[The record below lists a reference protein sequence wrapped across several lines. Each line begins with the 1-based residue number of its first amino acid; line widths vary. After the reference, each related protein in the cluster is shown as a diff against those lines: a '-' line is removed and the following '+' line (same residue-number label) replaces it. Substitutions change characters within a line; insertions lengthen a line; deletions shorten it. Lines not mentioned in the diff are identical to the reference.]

1 MNEPSSWVLRH
12 AGYIPEGSDVL
23 DLACGTG
30 RHARLFLMSG
40 HYVTALDKNTAA
52 LSDLDNHPG
61 TEIILADLEDGS
73 PFPLSNKKF
82 GGIIVTNYL
91 YRPLLPL
98 LPELLLP
105 NGVLIY
111 ETFMVGNEKFGRPKS
126 PNFLLKPQELLD
138 EYYSRLR
145 VQSYEE
151 TTIPEP
157 NPAVVQRIC
166 AVNSA

>member
-23 DLACGTG
+23 DLACGAG

-40 HYVTALDKNTAA
+40 HYVTALDKNTDA

-61 TEIILADLEDGS
+61 AEIIRTDLENGS

-98 LPELLLP
+98 LPELLQP

-111 ETFMVGNEKFGRPKS
+111 ETFMVGNEKFGRPKT
-126 PNFLLKPQELLD
+126 PDFLLNSQELLD

-151 TTIPEP
+151 GTIAEP

-166 AVNSA
+166 AVNSV

>member
-23 DLACGTG
+23 DLACGAG

-40 HYVTALDKNTAA
+40 HYVTALDKNTDA

-61 TEIILADLEDGS
+61 AEIIRTDLENGS

-91 YRPLLPL
+91 YRPILPL
-98 LPELLLP
+98 LPELLQP

-111 ETFMVGNEKFGRPKS
+111 ETVSVGNEKVGRPKNS
-126 PNFLLKPQELLD
+126 DFLLKPQEL
-138 EYYSRLR
+138 
-145 VQSYEE
+145 
-151 TTIPEP
+151 
-157 NPAVVQRIC
+157 
-166 AVNSA
+166 